1 MRSKLI
7 CSNFDGASVKFG
19 NTSGVFKRLKDVVP
33 QAIGIHYIA
42 HKFELAIVDANK
54 TISYI

>member
-7 CSNFDGASVKFG
+7 CGNFDGASVKFG
-19 NTSGVFKRLKDVVP
+19 NTSGVLKRLKDEVP

-42 HKFELAIVDANK
+42 HKFELAD
-54 TISYI
+54 YFLHLRPH